1 MNNHTTATAP
11 LRPSETVD
19 ILTQQILGNIKRDGH
34 GQFYVVET
42 AFEIIINHDEV
53 VVQKFE

>member
-11 LRPSETVD
+11 LRSSESVD

-34 GQFYVVET
+34 GQFYVVEP
-42 AFEIIINHDEV
+42 AIEIVINHDEI
-53 VVQKFE
+53 VVQSFE